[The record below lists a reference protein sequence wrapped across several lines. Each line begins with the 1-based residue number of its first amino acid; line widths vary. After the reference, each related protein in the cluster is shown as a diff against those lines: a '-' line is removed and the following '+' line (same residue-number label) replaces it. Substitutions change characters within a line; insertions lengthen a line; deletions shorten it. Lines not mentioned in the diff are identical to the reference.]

1 MKSVLERAADY
12 AFAAVKWLPV
22 AMLVGLLG
30 GAVGAAFHHGIRL
43 AISLR
48 EANDWLLYLLPVGA
62 ILIALL
68 YRLFRLP
75 PDAGTN
81 LVIEAVR
88 SEKQVLVLL
97 APAMFL
103 STLLTQLVG
112 GSAGREGAAL
122 QIGGGLAGGLA
133 RLLRIR
139 DENHHLLVLC
149 GMASVFAALFG
160 TPVAAAVFVLEVAS
174 VGHFHYSAL
183 LPCVCA
189 SATAGWLSRQLG
201 GEVMRLSFP
210 ALGETGAL
218 LGLQTAA
225 LAVLCALLSI
235 GFCVAVHGCDELAGR
250 YLKNSYVR
258 ALALG
263 AAVLAL
269 TLLSG
274 TRLYNGASMALIE
287 RAVAGE
293 GVDWYAFALKT
304 LFTALT
310 LAAGYKGGE
319 IVPTFFVG
327 AAFGATV
334 GPLLGMNPGF
344 AAAVGMVGM
353 FCGVVNCP
361 FASLFLAV
369 ELFGG
374 TQLIPFAL
382 TCAISY
388 VFSGYFGLYS
398 RQHILRSKV
407 GTELIDRYVGGNE

>member
-1 MKSVLERAADY
+1 MKDILRRAIDY
-12 AFAAVKWLPV
+12 AFAAVKWLPLAV
-22 AMLVGLLG
+22 LVGLLG
-30 GAVGAAFHHGIRL
+30 GAVGVSFHHGIRQVV
-43 AISLR
+43 ALR
-48 EANDWLLYLLPVGA
+48 EANDWLIYLLPVGA
-62 ILIALL
+62 VGIALL
-68 YRLFRLP
+68 YRLFRLA

-88 SEKQVLVLL
+88 SENRVPVLL

-103 STLLTQLVG
+103 STLLTQLLG

-133 RLLRIR
+133 SLFRIK
-139 DENHHLLVLC
+139 EEHHHLLVLC
-149 GMASVFAALFG
+149 GMAAVFSALFG

-183 LPCVCA
+183 LPCLTA
-189 SATAGWLSRQLG
+189 SATAGLLSRNLG

-210 ALGETGAL
+210 AVEVPDIL
-218 LGLQTAA
+218 LYLQTAG

-235 GFCVAVHGCDELAGR
+235 GFCVIMVRVGMLARR
-250 YLKNSYVR
+250 YLKNTYVR
-258 ALALG
+258 AVVLG
-263 AAVLAL
+263 TAVLAL

-274 TRLYNGASMALIE
+274 TRIYNGASMALIE

-293 GVDWYAFALKT
+293 GVDWYAFLLKI

-319 IVPTFFVG
+319 IVPTYFVG

-334 GPLLGMNPGF
+334 GPLLGLPSGF
-344 AAAVGMVGM
+344 AAAIGMVGM

-361 FASLFLAV
+361 FATLFLAV

-374 TQLIPFAL
+374 AQLMPFAL

-407 GTELIDRYVGGNE
+407 GTELIDRYVGGHE

>member
-1 MKSVLERAADY
+1 MGSVA
-12 AFAAVKWLPV
+12 
-22 AMLVGLLG
+22 
-30 GAVGAAFHHGIRL
+30 
-43 AISLR
+43 
-48 EANDWLLYLLPVGA
+48 
-62 ILIALL
+62 IALL
-68 YRLFRLP
+68 YRLFRLA

-88 SEKQVLVLL
+88 DESRVPVLL
-97 APAMFL
+97 DQAMFL
-103 STLLTQLVG
+103 STLLTQLLG
-112 GSAGREGAAL
+112 GSAGREGAAP
-122 QIGGGLAGGLA
+122 QIGGGLTGVLA
-133 RLLRIR
+133 RLFRVK
-139 DENHHLLVLC
+139 EEHYHLLNLC
-149 GMASVFAALFG
+149 GMAAVFSALFG
-160 TPVAAAVFVLEVAS
+160 TPVAAVFVLEVAS

-382 TCAISY
+382 TCVISY

-407 GTELIDRYVGGNE
+407 GTELIDRYVGGHE